1 MPLKLLL
8 EKTGVVGYITMHPLM
23 VLGEPYMWD
32 ALHTL
37 KLLEVLGSFAT
48 HKRQGGRERLC
59 ESRRTQVVGTRAK
72 QQSGDVRKSKPR
84 RNKLK

>member
-1 MPLKLLL
+1 MGSFENKLV
-8 EKTGVVGYITMHPLM
+8 EAIASSISCVEPEVAFDVRFGAITMRLDRTGRAESQLAPGT
-23 VLGEPYMWD
+23 GE
-32 ALHTL
+32 LI
-37 KLLEVLGSFAT
+37 
-48 HKRQGGRERLC
+48 LC